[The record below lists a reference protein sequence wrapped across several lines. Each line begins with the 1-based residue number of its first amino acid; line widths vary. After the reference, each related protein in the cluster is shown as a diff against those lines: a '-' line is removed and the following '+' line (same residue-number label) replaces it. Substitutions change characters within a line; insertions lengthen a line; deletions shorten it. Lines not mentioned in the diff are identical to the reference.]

1 MVQFT
6 SSQRGEAT
14 IATTD
19 KTQIFQ
25 ILVPKGRFYHLTNL
39 WFSSPQKGV
48 GILEVDIYPSLS
60 AEYIFNGDDEDMLGA
75 NAAPYSISC
84 GVSGPA
90 TISISTRQAT
100 ATSNAVAAMVGYVD
114 STGG

>member
-1 MVQFT
+1 MTQFT
-6 SSQRGEAT
+6 SSARGEAT

-25 ILVPKGRFYHLTNL
+25 ILVPKGRFYHLSSI
-39 WFSSPQKGV
+39 FFASPQKGV

-60 AEYIFNGDDEDMLGA
+60 AEYLFNGDDEDMIGA

-90 TISISTRQAT
+90 TITMSSRQASS
-100 ATSNAVAAMVGYVD
+100 TSNAVACMVGYVD
-114 STGG
+114 STGQ

>member
-6 SSQRGEAT
+6 SAQRGEAT
-14 IATTD
+14 IATVD
-19 KTQIFQ
+19 KSQVFQ
-25 ILVPKGRFYHLTNL
+25 ILVPQGRVYHLSSI

-60 AEYIFNGDDEDMLGA
+60 AEYIFNGDDEDMIGA

-84 GVSGPA
+84 SVSGPA
-90 TISISTRQAT
+90 TITCSTRQAT
-100 ATSNAVAAMVGYVD
+100 ATSNAVACMVQYVD
-114 STGG
+114 STRG